1 MSDAEEP
8 QQSPGNT
15 SNSRSRRWM
24 FTINNPSI
32 PAGVFPFTNDRD
44 LVKYLVYQRECGD
57 ASSLPHNQGFCILK
71 HAVTLNRLKKACNRA
86 HFEIARGSLKQCI
99 DYCTKDDTR
108 ISGPY
113 RFGDEPKVGGSTVA
127 LDDLR
132 EGIKDGTLKSMRDVV
147 MHHHYRTTRASVFL
161 NTQLRLIDLRKL
173 VIGLTLRLLGVLSSN
188 VLIIVLKMILA
199 SPVLIA
205 LETSQR
211 LVGVLS
217 LLMT

>member
-132 EGIKDGTLKSMRDVV
+132 EGIKDGTLKSMRDVAEA
-147 MHHHYRTTRASVFL
+147 HFGAFLRYRQSLDYTF
-161 NTQLRLIDLRKL
+161 
-173 VIGLTLRLLGVLSSN
+173 TLY
-188 VLIIVLKMILA
+188 A
-199 SPVLIA
+199 SPRSAPPAVYIYWGPTASGKTKGVTEWLQ
-205 LETSQR
+205 QR
-211 LVGVLS
+211 AELS
-217 LLMT
+217 FFFYSEGPGS